1 MKWKIYL
8 LFLIVFVF
16 LVCILLIYIHMVGGK
31 KNFKVTSKEM
41 EKMKNRNLLKQQ
53 DSLTSR
59 TAIEAEILFAV
70 CVIKKQALTGGKIL
84 ARENKYSKKIGAVLV
99 QQADRRSFEASA
111 VLTLVYFYLLCN
123 NKSYKK
129 ASGLLGVRYR

>member
-1 MKWKIYL
+1 
-8 LFLIVFVF
+8 
-16 LVCILLIYIHMVGGK
+16 MVGGK

-70 CVIKKQALTGGKIL
+70 CVIKKQALTGGKSRVL
-84 ARENKYSKKIGAVLV
+84 PVKTNAAKRLERYWCSKPIGAASK
-99 QQADRRSFEASA
+99 QARCR
-111 VLTLVYFYLLCN
+111 YLFTFIL
-123 NKSYKK
+123 
-129 ASGLLGVRYR
+129 

>member
-70 CVIKKQALTGGKIL
+70 CVIKKQALTGGKSL
-84 ARENKYSKKIGAVLV
+84 ARENKYSKSIGAASK
-99 QQADRRSFEASA
+99 QAR
-111 VLTLVYFYLLCN
+111 C
-123 NKSYKK
+123 
-129 ASGLLGVRYR
+129 

>member
-1 MKWKIYL
+1 MKISYCR
-8 LFLIVFVF
+8 IQPN
-16 LVCILLIYIHMVGGK
+16 Y
-31 KNFKVTSKEM
+31 
-41 EKMKNRNLLKQQ
+41 
-53 DSLTSR
+53 LTSR

-70 CVIKKQALTGGKIL
+70 RLSKKQALTGGKSL
-84 ARENKYSKKIGAVLV
+84 ACEERCSKKIGAVLV

-129 ASGLLGVRYR
+129 ASELLRVRYR

>member
-1 MKWKIYL
+1 M
-8 LFLIVFVF
+8 
-16 LVCILLIYIHMVGGK
+16 LIYIHMVGGK

-70 CVIKKQALTGGKIL
+70 CLSKKQALSGGKSL
-84 ARENKYSKKIGAVLV
+84 ACEDKCSKKIGAVLV